1 MHKKYTEKVS
11 HWDEFNDK
19 EGERNDKGNC
29 NIMAL
34 IINII
39 PRPCSI
45 NYGVFIN

>member
-1 MHKKYTEKVS
+1 MQFVAFHLY
-11 HWDEFNDK
+11 DPLP
-19 EGERNDKGNC
+19 KGNC